1 MIITAIVAGTSQS
14 IMVGAGAGIVTI
26 HGTTLGIT
34 LVIHGVGVIITLGTI
49 IAGAGEA
56 GMAAVGMQVVGTVEA
71 GMAEITIITTQARYT
86 IAEQDVRE
94 ALTMDL
100 EDIIPMDAIQQ
111 TEDIHL
117 VHRMEPAHL
126 IALQVVREPVH
137 HIVVQPMALAL
148 LVLHTVM
155 QIPVR
160 QRVLVTIQDHRQAL
174 VRAMALLLVQQHVR
188 AIIQGHH
195 RIILRLPVRVMVR
208 LPDLLLVQ
216 VIAVVRQVV
225 IQAQDRVIIADL
237 QVRRRDQVIA
247 VHRAVV
253 VRVQDRAI
261 AVRQVAQ
268 AHHVRATAA
277 HRAVVVLVQ
286 DQPTVARQA
295 VVVRAQAHHVR
306 AIAVRQ
312 VAVLAVAPLV
322 PADHLVEVAAVAA
335 AEVVVVEAD
344 NEHIS

>member
-49 IAGAGEA
+49 TAGAGEA
-56 GMAAVGMQVVGTVEA
+56 GTAAVGMQVVGTVEA

-117 VHRMEPAHL
+117 VHRTEPAHL

-195 RIILRLPVRVMVR
+195 RIILRLPVRVMER

-253 VRVQDRAI
+253 RVQDRAI
-261 AVRQVAQ
+261 AVHQVAQ
-268 AHHVRATAA
+268 VHHVRATAA

-295 VVVRAQAHHVR
+295 VVVRAQVHHVR